1 MRSLDQMIEAMHE
14 HAKHVLIGH
23 ADQQLAPFF
32 HIQFKN
38 RPDHIMPAPFSDERQ
53 KSAFIKAV
61 RMTLGAFGGSVVN
74 YAMISEAWMLEQDHR
89 PREGDLMPSE
99 SERRKECVIVSAGD
113 HQRAAMKMWEIVRD
127 DQGRVTELIEE
138 KSKPDHFEGRMFNLL
153 ADDD

>member
-61 RMTLGAFGGSVVN
+61 RMTLRAFGGSVVN
-74 YAMISEAWMLEQDHR
+74 YAMISEAWVAEGQNTP
-89 PREGDLMPSE
+89 PRKGDLMPSQRE
-99 SERRKECVIVSAGD
+99 TRKECVVVSAGD
-113 HQRAAMKMWEIVRD
+113 HHGARLKMWEIVRD
-127 DQGRVTELIEE
+127 DQGRVTELIED
-138 KSKPDHFEGRMFNLL
+138 KDKGDFGGRMFNLL